1 VRSFVITGTLAILLI
16 THVQATIIPVYA
28 ETEAV
33 IAFDKPKYGPFDSAL
48 ITITYQPAN
57 VDPTEYDSFLA
68 NVSTSSGIS
77 KILDFNEKGIDKG
90 VFTATVSFTPEQEIW
105 PGELKVERDDDL
117 IVEFTTG
124 DNRTFTNRVD
134 IDFYTSGVRL
144 NKNVFTTKE
153 MMAVFVWDLDMN
165 RKPHT
170 SDTLQVRV
178 WSSTDQGGLN
188 LILRELGANSGIFHE
203 NVTFTKDETSSGTRL
218 RVSDGDTIT
227 VKYTD
232 STLPPPAKLSSNGFE
247 TVEVEELFEWALID
261 DCACAPIERVTI
273 SQPQLFDLSAKVE
286 TPVGEVNVGDQVMIE
301 TEITSVVNENQQFV
315 YFIQVKDSDNVTVS
329 LSWIKGELK
338 LNEPMKIGR
347 IWIPDS
353 PGKYTIENFTWE
365 SIELPIAL
373 SVVRS
378 VEVEVN

>member
-1 VRSFVITGTLAILLI
+1 
-16 THVQATIIPVYA
+16 
-28 ETEAV
+28 
-33 IAFDKPKYGPFDSAL
+33 
-48 ITITYQPAN
+48 
-57 VDPTEYDSFLA
+57 
-68 NVSTSSGIS
+68 
-77 KILDFNEKGIDKG
+77 
-90 VFTATVSFTPEQEIW
+90 
-105 PGELKVERDDDL
+105 
-117 IVEFTTG
+117 
-124 DNRTFTNRVD
+124 
-134 IDFYTSGVRL
+134 
-144 NKNVFTTKE
+144 
-153 MMAVFVWDLDMN
+153 
-165 RKPHT
+165 
-170 SDTLQVRV
+170 
-178 WSSTDQGGLN
+178 
-188 LILRELGANSGIFHE
+188 
-203 NVTFTKDETSSGTRL
+203 
-218 RVSDGDTIT
+218 
-227 VKYTD
+227 
-232 STLPPPAKLSSNGFE
+232 
-247 TVEVEELFEWALID
+247 LFEWALID

-378 VEVEVN
+378 IEVEVN

>member
-1 VRSFVITGTLAILLI
+1 M
-16 THVQATIIPVYA
+16 IIPVYA

-33 IAFDKPKYGPFDSAL
+33 ITFDKPKYGPFDSAL

-68 NVSTSSGIS
+68 KVSTSSGIS
-77 KILDFNEKGIDKG
+77 KILEFNEKGIDEG
-90 VFTATVSFTPEQEIW
+90 VFTASVSFTPEPEIW

-153 MMAVFVWDLDMN
+153 KMAVFVWDLDMN

-170 SDTLQVRV
+170 IDTLQVRV

-232 STLPPPAKLSSNGFE
+232 STLPSPAKLSSNGFE
-247 TVEVEELFEWALID
+247 TVEVEELFEWALIN

-338 LNEPMKIGR
+338 LNEPMKVGQ

-365 SIELPIAL
+365 NIELPIAL